1 MKENTAPEKSVRK
14 PSLDADKLNEG
25 MVKDMALERANSEMN
40 LHNSKTFRN
49 SFIIEEDEDEAN
61 EHLESRLNERDQS
74 PPKKLADISLTD
86 LDSKSFDLP
95 FAELCYINLADNQ
108 VYRTL
113 IYFCLQVFK
122 FTRVNKD

>member
-1 MKENTAPEKSVRK
+1 MKETTPPEKSARK
-14 PSLDADKLNEG
+14 SSLDPDKLNEA
-25 MVKDMALERANSEMN
+25 MVKDVALERANSEMN

-49 SFIIEEDEDEAN
+49 SFIIEEDEDETN

-86 LDSKSFDLP
+86 LDSKAFDLP

-108 VYRTL
+108 VWYIML
-113 IYFCLQVFK
+113 KC
-122 FTRVNKD
+122 